1 MLEKRWKELENN
13 AREELEE
20 LLRAEGYDMKDL
32 LVRRGGVSG
41 REQSGK
47 SHKKS
52 KKKARVAEKHTS
64 HPNYMCDHC
73 KNKRCI
79 VGVRYSCKVGAGVV
93 CEAQE
98 CEDYDLCE
106 ACFAHAAEFHPHRHF
121 LAFDPPQ
128 PDVFGILREG
138 KGREVE
144 VKEVKKEEKGEEE
157 NDEKEEEKKE
167 KEEKEEKVEEK
178 KEEMKEEK
186 EEKAEED
193 SSWTVVGEKKR
204 RNRSASVSEGK
215 KERRREAKPASKLDY
230 RKAVLGSLPTKPADL
245 APSQPAQPAQP
256 AQPSQ
261 PAQPAQPSSQQPS
274 QPSQQSSQPAQQPSQ
289 PQQQPQQPQQQPQQ
303 PQQDETSPLAPLP
316 LNSPAFEYGPVMEPN
331 LPLGGAFSGLV
342 MNPPENLGID
352 RFYDYPDDHMN
363 GYANMEDQWW
373 PKPEYGMWRQRKV
386 SIERDPWLFE
396 HNGGWND
403 YFENENQPMP
413 ARVPYTSEE
422 LQVSELLGREG

>member
-47 SHKKS
+47 GHKKS

-138 KGREVE
+138 KGREAE
-144 VKEVKKEEKGEEE
+144 VKEVKKEEKVKEVEKVEKKDEKKEVEMEMDCE
-157 NDEKEEEKKE
+157 NDAYKKKICEWNTKEEAFDAFSARLAARPFDGLEEEEKVALMLEESQLREDMTAAMLALKAELVAHRHVAMRLLQQIGDGVGRLARAVKPTIPYHMEGKKADLPLLLEAVKYLMCCRDLAKE
-167 KEEKEEKVEEK
+167 TASEEEKEE
-178 KEEMKEEK
+178 
-186 EEKAEED
+186 
-193 SSWTVVGEKKR
+193 
-204 RNRSASVSEGK
+204 
-215 KERRREAKPASKLDY
+215 
-230 RKAVLGSLPTKPADL
+230 
-245 APSQPAQPAQP
+245 
-256 AQPSQ
+256 
-261 PAQPAQPSSQQPS
+261 
-274 QPSQQSSQPAQQPSQ
+274 
-289 PQQQPQQPQQQPQQ
+289 
-303 PQQDETSPLAPLP
+303 
-316 LNSPAFEYGPVMEPN
+316 
-331 LPLGGAFSGLV
+331 
-342 MNPPENLGID
+342 
-352 RFYDYPDDHMN
+352 
-363 GYANMEDQWW
+363 
-373 PKPEYGMWRQRKV
+373 
-386 SIERDPWLFE
+386 
-396 HNGGWND
+396 
-403 YFENENQPMP
+403 
-413 ARVPYTSEE
+413 
-422 LQVSELLGREG
+422 